1 MKKDKKTVK
10 AIVVI
15 LVVGIGMFH
24 NADKNSFLIKQLN
37 PVSVSQGN
45 DSDNPESMQVKE
57 SKLFIYTKGIID
69 SCVQH
74 LISRI

>member
-1 MKKDKKTVK
+1 MKKDNKTAK

-37 PVSVSQGN
+37 PVSVSLEN
-45 DSDNPESMQVKE
+45 NSDKTESMQVKE
-57 SKLFIYTKGIID
+57 SKLFIYTKRIID

>member
-1 MKKDKKTVK
+1 MKKGNKTAK

-24 NADKNSFLIKQLN
+24 NADKNSFPINQLN
-37 PVSVSQGN
+37 PVSVSLEN
-45 DSDNPESMQVKE
+45 DSDNSESMQVKE
-57 SKLFIYTKGIID
+57 SKLFIYTKRIID